1 MTKLVSIRQRNMF
14 STFSFM
20 VNRKRTYWKH

>member
-1 MTKLVSIRQRNMF
+1 MTKLVSIRQRKMF

-20 VNRKRTYWKH
+20 VNRKWTYWKH

>member
-1 MTKLVSIRQRNMF
+1 MF

-20 VNRKRTYWKH
+20 VNRKWTYWKH